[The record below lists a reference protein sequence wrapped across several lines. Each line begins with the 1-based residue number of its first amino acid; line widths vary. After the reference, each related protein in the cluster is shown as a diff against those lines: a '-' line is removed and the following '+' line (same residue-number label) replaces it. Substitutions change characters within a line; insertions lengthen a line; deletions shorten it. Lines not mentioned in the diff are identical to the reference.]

1 MVVIMSFISWK
12 TMKRLIDDK
21 RLIKNPKKEY
31 KKLNDFSGSGASLDL
46 CLGEQLF
53 LTQNETSLKLAEDQT
68 VDIKTGQF
76 AVLTTE
82 EILDIPNNYLGF
94 ITIRFQYKSKGLINI
109 SGFHV
114 DPGFKG
120 KLIFSVYNI
129 GPKPVTLK
137 RGYPIFSLFLA
148 TIEDGAKYDGIYQN
162 LDGIPSSIIL
172 PLVKEK
178 VTKL

>member
-1 MVVIMSFISWK
+1 MKKLISSGQ
-12 TMKRLIDDK
+12 
-21 RLIKNPKKEY
+21 LIKNPKKQY
-31 KKLNDFSGSGASLDL
+31 DDLKDFSGSGASIDL
-46 CLGEQLF
+46 CLGEEVFITPNKQTF
-53 LTQNETSLKLAEDQT
+53 SLKPEET
-68 VDIKTGQF
+68 IEINPGQF

-82 EILDIPNNYLGF
+82 EILDIPERYLGF

-120 KLIFSVYNI
+120 KLIFSVYNM
-129 GPKPVTLK
+129 GPKSVLLK

-148 TIEDGAKYDGIYQN
+148 TIEDGAKYDGMYQN
-162 LDGIPSSIIL
+162 MDGIPSSIIS

-178 VTKL
+178 ERKI